1 MRPGQTANGLK
12 PVSDSRTNH
21 MAAQRMTRV
30 VTAMIPWGADLFLD
44 LVESE
49 RAIISP

>member
-12 PVSDSRTNH
+12 SVSGSRISH
-21 MAAQRMTRV
+21 MDAQRMIRA
-30 VTAMIPWGADLFLD
+30 VTAMVPWGADLFLD